1 MEESTKRYYTIA
13 EVADMLSV
21 NTSLIRFW
29 ETKFSQLRPT
39 KNSKGDRRFTQ
50 DNLSLIRNI
59 YDLVKVRGFTL
70 EGAKKELARQKEKQA
85 KMEEL
90 KEIRAFLLHLKEQL

>member
-70 EGAKKELARQKEKQA
+70 ERAKKELAGQKEKQA
-85 KMEEL
+85 KMEEI